1 MSVGTIAC
9 RRIGGVGL
17 RMRSLVL
24 GMRGLG
30 SVGGIEGGRVG
41 WEEAIVLWLTIWF
54 EIAVMDSR
62 RR

>member
-30 SVGGIEGGRVG
+30 SVGGIEGGGVG